1 MNPAIGLMF
10 ADYRRSFKL
19 KWGRVLHQGP
29 AALEEKL
36 AVEARRFNCR
46 LETDGQDFL
55 WRNDQNETEALF
67 RFVDDPSDLRSF
79 RDIYA
84 RLAEVGSP
92 VTYVIV
98 HQRADGEGNYDV
110 FRLSTA
116 SYLEHN
122 NRLRYR

>member
-1 MNPAIGLMF
+1 
-10 ADYRRSFKL
+10 
-19 KWGRVLHQGP
+19 VLREGP
-29 AALEEKL
+29 AALAEKL

-46 LETDGQDFL
+46 LETDGKDFL
-55 WRNDQNETEALF
+55 RRNSRNGMEAFF
-67 RFVDDPSDLRSF
+67 RFVDDPSDIRSF